1 MACTNPLA
9 YSARMFARCNA
20 RVLYALQNFLF
31 NLIFCMKYFFI
42 LFLLFT
48 SFWATA
54 QVDIE
59 VSVSDDQGGR
69 PLSGLTVVLKNPTI
83 GYLSESTTNSLGKAL
98 FAGLNLAGVYEV
110 NVPATTDYRSG
121 TVRNIVLQSNTNL
134 GVQVA
139 LEPATGVI
147 IDEVVISGTSK
158 INTRNAEVSSV
169 LRQKEIESLPL
180 EGRDITRILYRMPNV
195 VQATGFY
202 PEAPNVSING
212 SNGLFTNYLI
222 DGMDNNERFLGGQKF
237 NVPVG
242 FASNINVLTNNF
254 STEYGNT
261 ANGIVNITSRSGSN
275 DFSGEAFVV
284 TRPGAVVDAA
294 SPYTQRDLSGNQ
306 VKDGFQRYQGGFG
319 FGGAIRKD
327 RTFYYVNAEYTRDIK
342 DNLLNS
348 PVLGVNETVRGTNNF
363 SYLST
368 KIDHKWSQHFRSALR
383 ANLGVVNI
391 GRQAGGLTGGVA
403 FPSAANFQDR
413 NSLLVA
419 SQNTFLKG
427 RFKSETNLQLSR
439 FRWNYGRAVD
449 AASPQVVVLDPQ
461 GVTAAVLGHPG
472 YFFDQTEQTVQAQQK
487 FTIYRDRHTFK
498 AGVELISADHAL
510 RGGGNPNG
518 NYTVQLNQSQLD
530 NILALRRGAD
540 LALTDIPADV
550 QVVNYNV
557 ELRPATFGK
566 RQNVFS
572 AYLEDALSVTDRLN
586 LTLGVRYDVDNL
598 SKGGGDSYDL
608 NNVAP
613 RFSFNYKINANSSLR
628 GGYGIFYDKILY
640 AIYSDALQ
648 QNTTSADYKLQL
660 QALKDKGILPVDTDI
675 DLITFDGNA
684 GATANNVAYLNGP
697 SFNDLQEQREGAFS
711 GERRILNPNGYQ
723 NAYAHQVSL
732 GYQRQLN
739 EKQLFYVDLVYNKS
753 ENLFRLR
760 DLNAPAAYT
769 PDPNNVVVR
778 TPAEADLT
786 RPVPIANGAGTING
800 QQVSG
805 VARNVVVSESGG
817 EAEYYGASFNLQ
829 KDRGDDNYA
838 YRLIYTLS
846 RLRNDT
852 EDINFRAQN
861 SNDFTAEWGPGIND
875 RAHVINA
882 IYQYYPLRGL
892 SVTCAAL
899 IQSGQPINRIPDAT
913 LYGTSDLNGDGR
925 SFGDAYVGNSDRQPG
940 ESRNSDR
947 LPWNN
952 TFDLA
957 AEYQIPGT
965 GLILRADCFNLFNAV
980 NLSGYSNNA
989 TQSNQVQVGPA
1000 SSGLLVRRNAA
1011 PPRQFQFA
1019 LRYSF

>member
-1 MACTNPLA
+1 MKQLA
-9 YSARMFARCNA
+9 T
-20 RVLYALQNFLF
+20 L
-31 NLIFCMKYFFI
+31 

-48 SFWATA
+48 LSAFA

-59 VSVSDDQGGR
+59 VSVTEYKTGR
-69 PLSGLTVVLKNPTI
+69 ALEGQTIKLSNPAI
-83 GYLSESTTNSLGKAL
+83 GYMAEKTTNAQGKAT
-98 FAGLNLAGVYEV
+98 FAGLRLAGAYE
-110 NVPATTDYRSG
+110 AAASG
-121 TVRNIVLQSNTNL
+121 NTEFEGAMKNNIVLQSNTNL
-134 GVQVA
+134 GVNLVLYPRNGVS
-139 LEPATGVI
+139 LE
-147 IDEVVISGTSK
+147 EFVVLGSSR

-169 LRQKEIESLPL
+169 LKQKEIESLPL

-275 DFSGEAFVV
+275 EFGGEAFVV
-284 TRPGAVVDAA
+284 TRPGAVVDAE

-306 VKDGFQRYQGGFG
+306 VKDGFQRYQAGFG
-319 FGGAIRKD
+319 FGGAIKKD
-327 RTFYYVNAEYTRDIK
+327 QTFYYVNAEYTRDIK

-348 PVLGVNETVRGTNNF
+348 PALNVNETVRGENNF
-363 SYLST
+363 TYLSG
-368 KIDHKWSQHFRSALR
+368 KIDHNWTSRFRSSLR
-383 ANLGVVNI
+383 GNVGVVNI

-413 NSLLVA
+413 NSALVA
-419 SQNTFLKG
+419 LQNTFLG
-427 RFKSETNLQLSR
+427 DRFKSETNAQFSR

-449 AASPQVVVLDPQ
+449 AESPQVAVLDPQ

-472 YFFDQTEQTVQAQQK
+472 YFFDQTEATLQGQQK
-487 FTIYRDRHTFK
+487 LTFYRDRHTIK
-498 AGVELISADHAL
+498 TGVEIISADHQL
-510 RGGGNPNG
+510 HGGGNPNG
-518 NYTVQLNQSQLD
+518 NYTVQLTQEQLD
-530 NILALRRGAD
+530 AVRNLRKGAD
-540 LALTDIPADV
+540 LALTDIPANV
-550 QVVNYNV
+550 QVLNYGV
-557 ELRPATFGK
+557 ELRPATFGT

-572 AYLEDALSVTDRLN
+572 AYAEDAINVTNKLN

-598 SKGGGDSYDL
+598 SKGGGDKLDL
-608 NNVAP
+608 DNVAP
-613 RFSFNYKINANSSLR
+613 RFSFNYKLTPTSSLR

-660 QALKDKGILPVDTDI
+660 QALKDKGILPADTDI
-675 DLITFDGNA
+675 SKITFDGNA
-684 GATANNVAYLNGP
+684 GASANNVTYLNGP
-697 SFNDLQEQREGAFS
+697 KYTDLQEQREGAFS
-711 GERRILNPNGYQ
+711 GERRILNPNGYK
-723 NAYAHQVSL
+723 NSYSHQVSL
-732 GYQRQLN
+732 GYQKQLN
-739 EKQLFYVDLVYNKS
+739 DKQLFYVDLVYNKS

-760 DLNAPAAYT
+760 DLNAPTAYT

-778 TPAEADLT
+778 TAADADLT
-786 RPVPIANGAGTING
+786 RPIPIANGAGTING
-800 QQVSG
+800 QQVTG

-829 KDRGDDNYA
+829 KDRGDDNFS

-846 RLRNDT
+846 RLRNNT
-852 EDINFRAQN
+852 EDINFKAQN
-861 SNDFTAEWGPGIND
+861 SNDFEAEWGPGIND
-875 RAHVINA
+875 RTHVINA
-882 IYQYYPLRGL
+882 IYQYYPCKGL
-892 SVTCAAL
+892 GLTVAGL

-913 LYGTSDLNGDGR
+913 LYGTTDLNGDGR

-952 TFDLA
+952 TLDLA
-957 AEYQIPGT
+957 AEYQLGKT
-965 GLILRADCFNLFNAV
+965 GLILRADCFNVFNAV

-1000 SSGLLVRRNAA
+1000 ANGLLVRRNAA
-1011 PPRQFQFA
+1011 PPRQFQFS
-1019 LRYSF
+1019 LRYAF

>member
-1 MACTNPLA
+1 VGWFCIANEHFSMK
-9 YSARMFARCNA
+9 S
-20 RVLYALQNFLF
+20 
-31 NLIFCMKYFFI
+31 NL
-42 LFLLFT
+42 LFLLLTLF
-48 SFWATA
+48 STA
-54 QVDIE
+54 LLGQVDL
-59 VSVSDDQGGR
+59 SVTATDYQTRDAVAGISVR
-69 PLSGLTVVLKNPTI
+69 LTNAAI
-83 GYLSESTTNSLGKAL
+83 GYSAEQTTDERGFVTFKGLS
-98 FAGLNLAGVYEV
+98 LAGAYAVETGATDTYEA
-110 NVPATTDYRSG
+110 ATQTS
-121 TVRNIVLQSNTNL
+121 IVLQSQTNANVQL
-134 GVQVA
+134 SLLPKNGVSMSEV
-139 LEPATGVI
+139 TIVGV
-147 IDEVVISGTSK
+147 SK

-169 LRQKEIESLPL
+169 LKQKEIESLPL

-275 DFSGEAFVV
+275 EFGGEAFVV

-306 VKDGFQRYQGGFG
+306 VKDGFQRYQAGFG
-319 FGGAIRKD
+319 FGGAIKRDK
-327 RTFYYVNAEYTRDIK
+327 TFYYVNAEYTRDIK

-348 PVLGVNETVRGTNNF
+348 PALGVNETVRGENNF
-363 SYLST
+363 TYLSG
-368 KIDHKWSQHFRSALR
+368 KIDHNWTSRFRSSLR
-383 ANLGVVNI
+383 GNVGVVNI

-413 NSLLVA
+413 NSALVA
-419 SQNTFLKG
+419 LQNTFLG
-427 RFKSETNLQLSR
+427 DRFKSETNAQFSR

-449 AASPQVVVLDPQ
+449 ANSPQVAVLDPQ

-472 YFFDQTEQTVQAQQK
+472 YFFDQTEATLQGQQK
-487 FTIYRDRHTFK
+487 LTFYRNRHTIK
-498 AGVELISADHAL
+498 TGVEIISADHQL
-510 RGGGNPNG
+510 HGGGNPNG
-518 NYTVQLNQSQLD
+518 NYTVQLTQAQLD
-530 NILALRRGAD
+530 AVRNLRKGAD
-540 LALTDIPADV
+540 LALTDIPSDV
-550 QVVNYNV
+550 QVLFYGV
-557 ELRPATFGK
+557 ELRPATFGT

-572 AYLEDALSVTDRLN
+572 AYAEDAFNVTNRLN
-586 LTLGVRYDVDNL
+586 LTFGVRYDVDNL
-598 SKGGGDSYDL
+598 SRGGGDDLDL

-613 RFSFNYKINANSSLR
+613 RFSFNYKLTPTSSLR

-660 QALKDKGILPVDTDI
+660 QALKDKGILPADTDI
-675 DLITFDGNA
+675 DKITFDGNA
-684 GATANNVAYLNGP
+684 GASAPNVTYLNGP
-697 SFNDLQEQREGAFS
+697 SFTELQSQREGAFS

-723 NAYAHQVSL
+723 NSYSHQVSL
-732 GYQRQLN
+732 GYQKQLN
-739 EKQLFYVDLVYNKS
+739 DKQLFYVDLVYNKS

-760 DLNAPAAYT
+760 DLNAPSAYT

-778 TPAEADLT
+778 TAADADLT

-800 QQVSG
+800 QQVTG

-829 KDRGDDNYA
+829 KDRGDDNFS

-861 SNDFTAEWGPGIND
+861 SNDFASEWGPGIND
-875 RAHVINA
+875 RTHVINA
-882 IYQYYPLRGL
+882 IYQYFPCKGL
-892 SVTCAAL
+892 SLTAASL
-899 IQSGQPINRIPDAT
+899 IQSGQPINRIPDAS
-913 LYGTSDLNGDGR
+913 LYGTTDLNGDGR

-952 TFDLA
+952 TLDLA
-957 AEYQIPGT
+957 AEYQFGKT
-965 GLILRADCFNLFNAV
+965 GLILRADCFNVFNAV

-989 TQSNQVQVGPA
+989 TQSNQIQVGPA

-1011 PPRQFQFA
+1011 PPRQFQFS
-1019 LRYSF
+1019 LRYAF